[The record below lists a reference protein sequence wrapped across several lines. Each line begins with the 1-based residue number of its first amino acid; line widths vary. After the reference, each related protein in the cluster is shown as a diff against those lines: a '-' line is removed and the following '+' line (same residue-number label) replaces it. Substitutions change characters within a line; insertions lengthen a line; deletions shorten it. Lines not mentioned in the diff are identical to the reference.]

1 MPTRPLLGVLRLLML
16 LCLVHPAIAAEL
28 ATVVVTQTQ
37 GSTPYIAEGVV
48 EAVRQSV
55 IAPQVAGRITQL
67 AVKTGDSVNK
77 GQWLVKIDP
86 QQANQQAEANHAQTL
101 AAQAQ
106 LDLARREFARQHA
119 LFQQKFISQ
128 AALDQAEAQL
138 KASQAAARSTLA
150 TLGVAHTQT
159 GFFTLTAPYAGRI
172 AELTA
177 EVGEM
182 TQPSK
187 PLLVV
192 YDPQAMRVLA
202 NLPQRH
208 LQQGQAGSTVQ
219 ISLPGF
225 SPQRIPAQ
233 AVTILP
239 VADSTSHAVPV
250 RLSLPPLSPPPTPG
264 LFARA
269 EFTLQGTAQP
279 RLWVP
284 RLSVVQRVEVTA
296 VYVVSAQGKAQ
307 LRQVRLGREE
317 GDKVEI
323 LSGLKAGEAVARDP
337 IAAAAAR

>member
-1 MPTRPLLGVLRLLML
+1 MHIG
-16 LCLVHPAIAAEL
+16 
-28 ATVVVTQTQ
+28 
-37 GSTPYIAEGVV
+37 PY
-48 EAVRQSV
+48 S
-55 IAPQVAGRITQL
+55 L
-67 AVKTGDSVNK
+67 
-77 GQWLVKIDP
+77 
-86 QQANQQAEANHAQTL
+86 ANQLFVAPMAGVTDRPFRQLCKALGAGYAVSEMVTSRKDLWDSLKTSRRANHAQTL
-101 AAQAQ
+101 AAHAQ

-192 YDPQAMRVLA
+192 YDPQAMRVLT
-202 NLPQRH
+202 NLPQSY
-208 LQQGQAGSTVQ
+208 LQQWQPGSTVQ